1 MAYPVSLGPV
11 SQSSAW
17 VRTAATANETRH
29 RNPVNPSEQAGARPA
44 SPTNFAR
51 DGAPIKEGRP
61 RLYQIILVLQA
72 KPTAISFNF
81 FYRVGAT
88 DGATPPDKGSHNPSF
103 RLRNRTRFLDFNEI
117 ALVVRVRIVVRV
129 VFLRT
134 HNILAVDRMLHA
146 VLNQHGDRLVH

>member
-11 SQSSAW
+11 SQSAAW

-72 KPTAISFNF
+72 KPTAISITSTTLRRQMTRAASTKRATTQAFVF
-81 FYRVGAT
+81 EIGRV
-88 DGATPPDKGSHNPSF
+88 
-103 RLRNRTRFLDFNEI
+103 
-117 ALVVRVRIVVRV
+117 
-129 VFLRT
+129 
-134 HNILAVDRMLHA
+134 
-146 VLNQHGDRLVH
+146 